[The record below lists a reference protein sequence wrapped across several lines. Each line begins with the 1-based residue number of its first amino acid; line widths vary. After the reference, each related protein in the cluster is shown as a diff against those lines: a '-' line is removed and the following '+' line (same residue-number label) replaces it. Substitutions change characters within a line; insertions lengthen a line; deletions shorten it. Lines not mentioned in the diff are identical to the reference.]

1 VVIAL
6 VAGLL
11 VGLIVLAA
19 VLDLPLNLSVVQPIG
34 VLTLAFSYFA
44 LGVLTVGGWIELRHR
59 EASRLSVTDKVVLGV
74 VWVLLAVSEVLV
86 AVVVVPRLEAP
97 VVAGYFVLAA
107 VAAVAGGWYSLSRM
121 WPTRYRQTGTYQRP
135 FGPAAGL
142 LGAVIGVVIVA
153 GTIVGFSEADNR
165 ETGGGPPIAA
175 AGQPGWKTVALGDS
189 YSAGEGLGPFIDGT
203 STTGCDRSNEA
214 YAELLARAESWH
226 LVDFAACSGAVI
238 DDVYHARDATVG
250 PQVTG
255 ADPSVNLVTLTIGG
269 NDSLFSSVL
278 VQCIEHPDCLADQ
291 FPPVRDPWASRPPPG
306 AGAASTQT
314 QPLVFWGLQRV
325 KDLGPAELSL
335 FNSLKKDFH
344 NARIVVVGYPPLLP
358 TGAAPLFPPEC
369 FNILRR
375 ADQATRQVLFQLESD
390 LNEQIYR
397 QAQAAGIEFV
407 SPDAMWAG
415 HDACDSKSEY
425 THSAIVVLD
434 PSHPVGS
441 GSFHPTPAGQ
451 DALAATVA
459 CYLAAHPERMTAYPS
474 VPPTPNAQC
483 VQQDE
488 P

>member
-6 VAGLL
+6 VAGAVVGLL
-11 VGLIVLAA
+11 VLSA
-19 VLDLPLNLSVVQPIG
+19 VLDLPLNLSVAEPIG

-59 EASRLSVTDKVVLGV
+59 EASRLSVADKVVLGV

-86 AVVVVPRLEAP
+86 ALLVVPRLEALA
-97 VVAGYFVLAA
+97 VAGYFVLAA
-107 VAAVAGGWYSLSRM
+107 IAAVAGGWYSLRRM
-121 WPTRYRQTGTYQRP
+121 WPTRYHQAGTYQRP

-142 LGAVIGVVIVA
+142 LGAVIGVVLVA
-153 GTIVGFSEADNR
+153 GAIVGFSEADNR
-165 ETGGGPPIAA
+165 ETGGGPTIAA
-175 AGQPGWKTVALGDS
+175 VGHPGWRTVALGDS

-203 STTGCDRSNEA
+203 SATGCHRSNEA
-214 YAELLARAESWH
+214 YAELLAKAESWD
-226 LVDFAACSGAVI
+226 LVDFAACSGAVV
-238 DDVYHARDATVG
+238 DDIYHARDATVG

-255 ADPSVNLVTLTIGG
+255 VDRSVNLVTLTIGG

-291 FPPVRDPWASRPPPG
+291 FPPVKDPWATRPPPG
-306 AGAASTQT
+306 AEAASTET
-314 QPLVFWGLQRV
+314 QPLVFWGLQRI
-325 KDLGPAELSL
+325 KDLGPVELAL
-335 FNSLKKDFH
+335 FDSLKKDFPG
-344 NARIVVVGYPPLLP
+344 ARIVVVGYPPLLP

-375 ADQATRQVLFQLESD
+375 ADQATRQVLYQLEND
-390 LNEQIYR
+390 LNGQIYR

-459 CYLAAHPERMTAYPS
+459 CYLVTHPERLTAYPS
-474 VPPTPNAQC
+474 EPPTPNADC
-483 VQQDE
+483 VQQAG